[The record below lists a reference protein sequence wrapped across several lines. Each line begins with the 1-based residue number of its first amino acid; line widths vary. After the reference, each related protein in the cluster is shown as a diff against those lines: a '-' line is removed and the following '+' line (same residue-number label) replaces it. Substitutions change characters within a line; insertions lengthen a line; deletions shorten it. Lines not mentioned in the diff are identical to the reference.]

1 MGHDESLKE
10 IDLKNKVLSSQV
22 DLLKKDIDVESKK
35 CRKLEVSQ
43 EQEKLVI
50 QNLEQRISK
59 ITEER
64 TELMKQLQ
72 NQTENLQ
79 TERQSHTESIKTIET
94 QKQALQE
101 RVDMLND
108 NKVRN
113 MRKYEKALDDIKV
126 EQKKLKEIQE
136 INEESEKDK
145 KERDDDE
152 EKIRLK
158 DEEILKL
165 KEDQA
170 KALAD
175 LREKLKVS
183 NKSSTGTQ
191 ENSNYLQQ
199 VEDLNKQLLEIK
211 CDLIK
216 SNDTCA
222 ELNLLKTKLECE
234 KTEITANSKEL
245 TAELE
250 SLVASED
257 KLKKEIE
264 ESKAL
269 VETGDKK
276 IASIFNDLE
285 HLREG

>member
-1 MGHDESLKE
+1 MG
-10 IDLKNKVLSSQV
+10 V
-22 DLLKKDIDVESKK
+22 DNELYDRLGKFY
-35 CRKLEVSQ
+35 
-43 EQEKLVI
+43 
-50 QNLEQRISK
+50 
-59 ITEER
+59 EE
-64 TELMKQLQ
+64 T
-72 NQTENLQ
+72 
-79 TERQSHTESIKTIET
+79 
-94 QKQALQE
+94 
-101 RVDMLND
+101 
-108 NKVRN
+108 
-113 MRKYEKALDDIKV
+113 
-126 EQKKLKEIQE
+126 
-136 INEESEKDK
+136 EKDK
-145 KERDDDE
+145 KERDDDK

-183 NKSSTGTQ
+183 SKSSTGTQ

-199 VEDLNKQLLEIK
+199 VEGLNKQLLEIK

-234 KTEITANSKEL
+234 KTEIIANSKEL

-285 HLREG
+285 HLREEKYLAETNHKKELEKIKNEKAEKE

>member
-10 IDLKNKVLSSQV
+10 IDLKNKVLTSQV

-50 QNLEQRISK
+50 KNLEQRISK

-136 INEESEKDK
+136 INETMKLEITSLKDKNDDVDNELYDRLGKFYEESEKDK
-145 KERDDDE
+145 KE
-152 EKIRLK
+152 
-158 DEEILKL
+158 
-165 KEDQA
+165 
-170 KALAD
+170 
-175 LREKLKVS
+175 
-183 NKSSTGTQ
+183 
-191 ENSNYLQQ
+191 
-199 VEDLNKQLLEIK
+199 
-211 CDLIK
+211 
-216 SNDTCA
+216 
-222 ELNLLKTKLECE
+222 
-234 KTEITANSKEL
+234 
-245 TAELE
+245 
-250 SLVASED
+250 
-257 KLKKEIE
+257 
-264 ESKAL
+264 
-269 VETGDKK
+269 
-276 IASIFNDLE
+276 
-285 HLREG
+285 